1 MNLSRGNYQKLISS
15 FEIAEKEA
23 RHLRYSWKQLFE
35 YRNIDLAWVERLDE
49 EPDEAVV
56 LEAFVSRF
64 SRLQDHIAGR
74 LIPIWLESLAEQ
86 PSSQIENL
94 NKAEKLRV
102 IDSAQDWLTARQVR
116 NFLVHEYLQDPKNKL
131 EALELTRQA
140 TLSFFTVYDALRFYV
155 VKALP
160 DLEPNLP
167 PALAP
172 LASGD

>member
-1 MNLSRGNYQKLISS
+1 MNLALRDHQKLITS

-23 RHLRYSWKQLFE
+23 RHLRYSWNQLFKQ
-35 YRNIDLAWVERLDE
+35 RNVDLDWVERLDE

-94 NKAEKLRV
+94 NKAEKLGV
-102 IDSAQDWLTARQVR
+102 VESAKAWLTARQIR
-116 NFLVHEYLQDPKNKL
+116 NYLVHEYLQDPKSML
-131 EALELTRQA
+131 EALQLTREA
-140 TLSFFTVYDALRFYV
+140 SLSFFAVYNALREYTA
-155 VKALP
+155 KALP
-160 DLEPNLP
+160 DLAPSLPANL
-167 PALAP
+167 
-172 LASGD
+172 

>member
-1 MNLSRGNYQKLISS
+1 MNLRSRDYQKLITS

-23 RHLRYSWKQLFE
+23 RHLRYSWNQLFE
-35 YRNIDLAWVERLDE
+35 HRNIDLTWVERLDE

-94 NKAEKLRV
+94 NKAEKLGV
-102 IDSAQDWLTARQVR
+102 VDSTQDWLTARQIR
-116 NFLVHEYLQDPKNKL
+116 NYLVHEYLQDPKSML
-131 EALELTRQA
+131 DALQLTRQA
-140 TLSFFTVYDALRFYV
+140 TGTFFAVYNALRSYTLNT
-155 VKALP
+155 LP
-160 DLEPNLP
+160 DLEPKLP
-167 PALAP
+167 PGLA
-172 LASGD
+172 AAE